1 MKFISIKKK
10 SSSISDNPE
19 IYARVMSA
27 FENVQKKKI
36 EKSFKL
42 TFYTVFYS
50 HNEKSRRF

>member
-1 MKFISIKKK
+1 MKFISIKTK

-27 FENVQKKKI
+27 FVNVQKN

-42 TFYTVFYS
+42 TFYTVFHS
-50 HNEKSRRF
+50 HNEKSRRL

>member
-27 FENVQKKKI
+27 FVNVQKKN

-42 TFYTVFYS
+42 TFYTVFHS
-50 HNEKSRRF
+50 HNEKSRRL